1 MKRRSFVKNIGLAS
15 LTAPFVVNNISFQ
28 AITKQL
34 FDIEKSSDDHVLVI
48 IRLNGGNDGLNT
60 VFPIDQ
66 YDNLQIHRSNILI
79 PENQIIPGT
88 AELGFHPVMTGFS
101 NLFNNGKSSVIQNVG
116 YPQQNRSH
124 FRSMDIW
131 TSGSL
136 DLSETRGWLGR
147 HFDNQYPNYPNDYP
161 NNQYP
166 DPFAISMGNTISPTC
181 QGIMT
186 NFSSLVSNPANTVNL
201 NQNQSFNDGTYYGCN
216 IEYISV
222 LIEQTNLYGAQ
233 INAAYNAGSSLSS
246 LYYEN
251 NDPQEDFKSQLAK
264 EMQYVAQMISGGLQ
278 TKVFILNIRGF
289 DTHGDQV
296 DNLDI
301 STGEHPELIKN
312 VSDAIE
318 AFQDDIEQL
327 GLDHRVLGM
336 TFSEFGRQIASNG
349 SMGTDHG
356 DAAPMLLF
364 GSCLANQIIGSNPII
379 EDQIPNQKGV
389 DMQIDFR
396 DIYASV
402 LKDWFGVSSS
412 SIDTIFDNH
421 TVTYHNLIQGCG
433 LNNNDRELNENT
445 VIVYPNP
452 AIDKCKIDF
461 ACNSEH
467 IKIDLI
473 DSQGRF
479 IRNFCNK
486 HLSQGNHSVTCD
498 LSEISSGLYIV
509 QIKSEQKQYST
520 SLKIGY

>member
-1 MKRRSFVKNIGLAS
+1 MKRRDFVKNIGLAS

-28 AITKQL
+28 AINKKL
-34 FDIEKSSDDHVLVI
+34 FDVPKSSDDHVLVI

-66 YDNLQIHRSNILI
+66 YDHLQIQRPNILI

-147 HFDNQYPNYPNDYP
+147 NFDEHYPNYPHDYP

-166 DPFAISMGNTISPTC
+166 DPFAISLGNTISPTC

-186 NFSSLVSNPANTVNL
+186 NFSSLVSNPGNPVNL
-201 NQNQSFNDGTYYGCN
+201 NQNQSLNDGTYYGCN
-216 IEYISV
+216 IEYISI

-233 INAAYNAGSSLSS
+233 INSAYNAGSSISS

-251 NDPQEDFKSQLAK
+251 NNSQNDFKSQLAK

-278 TKVFILNIRGF
+278 TKVFILNLRGF

-296 DNLDI
+296 DTMDV
-301 STGEHPELIKN
+301 STGEHPELIKT

-356 DAAPMLLF
+356 DAAPMFLF
-364 GSCLANQIIGSNPII
+364 GSCLSNQIIGSNPII
-379 EDQIPNQKGV
+379 EDQITNQKGV
-389 DMQIDFR
+389 DMEIDFR
-396 DIYASV
+396 DIYASI
-402 LKDWFGVSSS
+402 LKEWFGVSTHK
-412 SIDTIFDNH
+412 IDSIFDNH
-421 TVTYHNLIQGCG
+421 TVNYYNLIQGCG
-433 LNNNDRELNENT
+433 LGNDKIEDNNMDIN
-445 VIVYPNP
+445 VYPNP
-452 AIDKCKIDF
+452 TTDNCIVKFKCK
-461 ACNSEH
+461 SEFVNVS
-467 IKIDLI
+467 II
-473 DSQGRF
+473 DSQGRLVDT
-479 IRNFCNK
+479 FCNK
-486 HLSQGNHSVTCD
+486 ELAEGMHEINCNLKNINAGFYMVKIQYPLG
-498 LSEISSGLYIV
+498 SESKPL
-509 QIKSEQKQYST
+509 QIIK
-520 SLKIGY
+520 